1 MTRVKRG
8 IISQKRKRSVLKAA
22 KGYRG
27 QRSKKERAAKDAL
40 KHAGAHA
47 FAHRRDKK
55 AVARRDWTV
64 RINAATRTLGIKYNT
79 LISNMKKH
87 NVQIDRKIL
96 STLANSNPEVFK
108 TIVEKVSK

>member
-8 IISQKRKRSVLKAA
+8 IISQKRKRRILKAA

-27 QRSKKERAAKDAL
+27 QRSKKERAANDAL

-47 FAHRRDKK
+47 FAHRKDKK
-55 AVARRDWTV
+55 NVMRNLWTV
-64 RINAATRTLGIKYNT
+64 RINAASRSLGIKYNT
-79 LISNMKKH
+79 LINNMKNH

-96 STLANSNPEVFK
+96 STIAEKNPEVFK
-108 TIVEKVSK
+108 TILEKVSK